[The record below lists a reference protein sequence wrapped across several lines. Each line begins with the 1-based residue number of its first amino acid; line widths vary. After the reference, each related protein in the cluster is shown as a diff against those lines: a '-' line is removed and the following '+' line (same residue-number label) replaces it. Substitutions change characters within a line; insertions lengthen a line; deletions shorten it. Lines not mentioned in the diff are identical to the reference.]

1 MYVEQSGLSI
11 GLNAA
16 SAGLNLG
23 MDSMNAYD
31 GLMKEKAKSD
41 MFYAQAQLNANTQ
54 EFLRDLEQRNDYEN
68 YETYAKQF
76 LTKQKNALQKNIKN
90 NYTAELYSQLFTTAE
105 NSLNNTIQAA
115 RMQKEYEAIGTQNA
129 SAIALNNNTL
139 SGQNAIDANNSIIN
153 SEYANGMRNSGYTR
167 AAHLKNASES
177 IAKEWTT
184 AADAKIQN
192 IINNGGD
199 FSEVEKL
206 IDEMALNNEYKVM
219 MLSDKYASPEGLK
232 YANAE
237 TGEGYVN
244 IGNEIDKKQIAKELK
259 STLKTKYNA
268 MVNEMQEKNMGTITE
283 WEVDMFRLSPSEQI
297 TFATNALM
305 KLDRDFGGNKLS
317 PSQRNQAAN
326 IFKAIKNGSTTNGTN
341 KGIDKIMD
349 DFIKTKQSYFIK
361 VVNNGSISG
370 YLARQKFEEVVLE
383 KYQELKNNPDLTL
396 KNLREDFPEVMG
408 FLDALK
414 KEVPD
419 EIKGILT
426 QQEADFKEALK
437 EIKLDKNNELISGY
451 MNLLWDDLLACKYS
465 DKDGIEYIKEK
476 LETERKALKGKKL
489 DILRN
494 NFVSGKN
501 DYKDGVFTTE
511 EDNLAKFLYNAEQ
524 HPGLMMTDENGRVK
538 PSVFA
543 NGGEVFDMAE
553 TSQRK
558 LLEKV
563 TGIPED
569 TFKSAYETEKRVTK
583 NGTVIENPYDVASVQ
598 IFSADQG
605 KTQYKVRS
613 ADGKN
618 LVISKSVD
626 GGNTWEKVET
636 EEQKNQKKNNE
647 HKAEIKT
654 QANSVAKNVD
664 MNILRN
670 AGITSQEWQKRV
682 AMKDYNWL
690 AIEITNMV
698 NQYDNAKDER
708 QRTALK
714 KKLDALGYEVN

>member
-105 NSLNNTIQAA
+105 NSLNNTIQTA

-199 FSEVEKL
+199 FSEVEKV
-206 IDEMALNNEYKVM
+206 IDDMALNNEYQVM
-219 MLSDKYASPEGLK
+219 MLDDKYASPKGLE
-232 YANAE
+232 YAQKN
-237 TGEGYVN
+237 GEGFKD
-244 IGNEIDKKQIAKELK
+244 IGNELDKKQIAKELK

-326 IFKAIKNGSTTNGTN
+326 INSIK
-341 KGIDKIMD
+341 
-349 DFIKTKQSYFIK
+349 
-361 VVNNGSISG
+361 
-370 YLARQKFEEVVLE
+370 
-383 KYQELKNNPDLTL
+383 
-396 KNLREDFPEVMG
+396 
-408 FLDALK
+408 
-414 KEVPD
+414 
-419 EIKGILT
+419 
-426 QQEADFKEALK
+426 
-437 EIKLDKNNELISGY
+437 
-451 MNLLWDDLLACKYS
+451 
-465 DKDGIEYIKEK
+465 
-476 LETERKALKGKKL
+476 
-489 DILRN
+489 
-494 NFVSGKN
+494 
-501 DYKDGVFTTE
+501 
-511 EDNLAKFLYNAEQ
+511 
-524 HPGLMMTDENGRVK
+524 
-538 PSVFA
+538 
-543 NGGEVFDMAE
+543 
-553 TSQRK
+553 RK
-558 LLEKV
+558 L
-563 TGIPED
+563 
-569 TFKSAYETEKRVTK
+569 
-583 NGTVIENPYDVASVQ
+583 
-598 IFSADQG
+598 
-605 KTQYKVRS
+605 
-613 ADGKN
+613 
-618 LVISKSVD
+618 
-626 GGNTWEKVET
+626 
-636 EEQKNQKKNNE
+636 
-647 HKAEIKT
+647 
-654 QANSVAKNVD
+654 
-664 MNILRN
+664 
-670 AGITSQEWQKRV
+670 
-682 AMKDYNWL
+682 
-690 AIEITNMV
+690 
-698 NQYDNAKDER
+698 
-708 QRTALK
+708 
-714 KKLDALGYEVN
+714 